1 MSRRIVVTG
10 GAGFIGRSV
19 VRQLAARGDT
29 VVALVRDP
37 GNGAFLASPN
47 VELIASDLGD
57 VAALTELLRGAD
69 AVVHGAGSYRIGI
82 PAKERPAMWDA
93 NVGVTER
100 VMSAARAAGTPRIA
114 YVSTV
119 NVFGDTHG
127 RVVDETYRRDL
138 GEGFLSWYDE
148 TKFRAHE
155 RVEAEIA
162 TGAPVVILQ
171 PGQVYGPSDHS
182 AVGRLL
188 ADAYAG
194 RLRYLALTGLG
205 LGMAHVDDTA
215 GGIVTALDSG
225 RNGEAYV
232 LAGEL
237 STLKDCLAL
246 AARLGGRRLSRL
258 TLPTGLLRAMALVSD
273 RVGGLPGLPASLAE
287 TISASSVS
295 YFASHN
301 KAAREFGYA
310 PRSLEQGLRDTFS
323 VHS

>member
-37 GNGAFLASPN
+37 GKGAFLASPN

-69 AVVHGAGSYRIGI
+69 AVVHGAGSY
-82 PAKERPAMWDA
+82 
-93 NVGVTER
+93 
-100 VMSAARAAGTPRIA
+100 
-114 YVSTV
+114 
-119 NVFGDTHG
+119 
-127 RVVDETYRRDL
+127 
-138 GEGFLSWYDE
+138 
-148 TKFRAHE
+148 
-155 RVEAEIA
+155 
-162 TGAPVVILQ
+162 
-171 PGQVYGPSDHS
+171 
-182 AVGRLL
+182 
-188 ADAYAG
+188 
-194 RLRYLALTGLG
+194 
-205 LGMAHVDDTA
+205 
-215 GGIVTALDSG
+215 
-225 RNGEAYV
+225 
-232 LAGEL
+232 
-237 STLKDCLAL
+237 
-246 AARLGGRRLSRL
+246 LGGHRLPRL
-258 TLPTGLLRAMALVSD
+258 TLPTGLLRAMASVSD

-295 YFASHN
+295 YFASHD